1 MAETFAA
8 LAPIFV
14 VIGLGA
20 WIRHWLKADDGFWRL
35 LEKLTYFI
43 LFPALLVHRLGTTAL
58 PESGLLAAMAA
69 LLLPSLVVTAVGLA
83 LRRPLGMNGTDFA
96 TGTMG
101 AIRFNTYAGLAGAVA
116 LYGQEG
122 LAIFALL
129 LAGYIP
135 TVNIISALL
144 LDRFAQANAA
154 SPRALLRAV
163 ATNPL
168 VVACIVGILINLS
181 HVPVPAFAERTLAIL
196 GNAALGAGLVSV
208 GAALR
213 IDSLV
218 ADRRGIA
225 IATIVKLIALPAI
238 AAGFCHLF
246 GVGGLERAVVVL
258 FAALPSSPAAYVL
271 ARQMGGNAPMMAGII
286 TVSTPAAMIAIPMV
300 LALFG

>member
-1 MAETFAA
+1 MAGTFAA
-8 LAPIFV
+8 LAPIFI
-14 VIGLGA
+14 VIGLGV

-43 LFPALLVHRLGTTAL
+43 LFPALLVHRLGTTVL
-58 PESGLLAAMAA
+58 PESGLVAAMAA
-69 LLLPSLVVTAVGLA
+69 LLLPSLVVTVVGLV

-144 LDRFAQANAA
+144 LGRFAQANAA

-213 IDSLV
+213 IESLV

-225 IATIVKLIALPAI
+225 VATIVKLIALPAI

-246 GVGGLERAVVVL
+246 GVGDLERAVVVL

-286 TVSTPAAMIAIPMV
+286 TVSTPAAMIVIPLV

>member
-1 MAETFAA
+1 MASSFAA
-8 LAPIFV
+8 LAPIFL
-14 VIGLGA
+14 VIGLGV

-43 LFPALLVHRLGTTAL
+43 LFPALLIHRLGTTEL

-69 LLLPSLVVTAVGLA
+69 LLLPSLVVTIIGLA
-83 LRRPLGMNGTDFA
+83 LRRPLNMNGADFA

-122 LAIFALL
+122 LAVFALL

-135 TVNIISALL
+135 LVNIISALL
-144 LDRFAQANAA
+144 LGRFAQASAA

-163 ATNPL
+163 VTNPL
-168 VVACIVGILINLS
+168 VVACAIGIVINLS

-213 IDSLV
+213 IDSLL

-225 IATIVKLIALPAI
+225 IATAIKLLALPAL

-246 GVGGLERAVVVL
+246 GVGDLERGVVVL

-286 TVSTPAAMIAIPMV
+286 TVSTPAAMIAIPLV

>member
-1 MAETFAA
+1 MASTFAA
-8 LAPIFV
+8 LAPIFL
-14 VIGLGA
+14 VIGLGV

-58 PESGLLAAMAA
+58 PESGLLGAMAA

-83 LRRPLGMNGTDFA
+83 LRRPLVMNGADFA
-96 TGTMG
+96 TSTMG

-129 LAGYIP
+129 LAAYVP
-135 TVNIISALL
+135 LVNVVSALL
-144 LDRFAQANAA
+144 LGRFAMANAA

-168 VVACIVGILINLS
+168 VVACVVGIAINLS
-181 HVPVPAFAERTLAIL
+181 RIPVPDVAERTLAIL
-196 GNAALGAGLVSV
+196 GNAALGAGLLCV

-213 IDSLV
+213 VDSLV
-218 ADRRGIA
+218 ADRRA
-225 IATIVKLIALPAI
+225 IALATGIKLLALPAL
-238 AAGFCHLF
+238 AALFCHLF
-246 GVGGLERAVVVL
+246 GVGALERGVVVL

-286 TVSTPAAMIAIPMV
+286 TVSTPLAMIALPLV